1 MRKLKKLVVYEISK
15 GSNSFDKNDVLEM
28 FEYCRVEC
36 NDIMYPVT
44 ITNVQVDTDLPDDK
58 YCVKFYLEYSKELK
72 LEDIIKEIAGNYENP
87 FILVSPTEEQELIVD
102 FTLDADIY
110 YKLLNSKNTDET
122 TGNNI
127 LLDKDNS
134 DVELRF
140 NMM

>member
-1 MRKLKKLVVYEISK
+1 MKKLIVYEISK
-15 GSNSFDKNDVLEM
+15 GSKNFDKREVVDM
-28 FEYCRVEC
+28 SEYCRVRH
-36 NDIMYPVT
+36 NDIDYIVT
-44 ITNVQVDTDLPDDK
+44 ITNVQVYIDLPEDK

-87 FILVSPTEEQELIVD
+87 FIMVSPTEEQELIVD

-110 YKLLNSKNTDET
+110 YKLLNIENTDET
-122 TGNNI
+122 TGKNI